1 MSIPEKKDDD
11 KRVRVL
17 VEGLESNCE
26 FGEGHVIR
34 HCAEIGGRDLKWK
47 TPGFGDFLKIWRE

>member
-26 FGEGHVIR
+26 FGGEV
-34 HCAEIGGRDLKWK
+34 
-47 TPGFGDFLKIWRE
+47 T